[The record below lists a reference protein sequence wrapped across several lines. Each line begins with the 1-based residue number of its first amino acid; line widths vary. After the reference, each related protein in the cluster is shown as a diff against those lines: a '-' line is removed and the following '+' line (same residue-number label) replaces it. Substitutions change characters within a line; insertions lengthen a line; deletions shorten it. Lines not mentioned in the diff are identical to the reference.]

1 MKLTVTLIAALT
13 TSTLAGLVLAEKVS
27 IKGNSKTQVEGRC
40 GESGGV
46 FFPSS
51 HTNSTYGCLNKDG
64 SGIVCGG
71 YTKAF
76 KKTCDTFRTV
86 PPHLPTRAEI
96 IKAEGKVK
104 K

>member
-1 MKLTVTLIAALT
+1 MKLAVTVIAALT
-13 TSTLAGLVLAEKVS
+13 AAAFAGLAFAEKVS

-40 GESGGV
+40 GTSGGV

-51 HTNSTYGCLNKDG
+51 KTNSTYGCVNQDT

-71 YTKAF
+71 ITKAQ

-96 IKAEGKVK
+96 AKAGGKVK